1 MHVIDDCYQDSTLI
15 IVIDKL
21 WSLWKNSLKVRCC
34 DCIFFFHKFKDLKFG
49 HMYMYWYAIFLLSL
63 CLRSGISQQRD
74 IPNLHVIGLW
84 TWPHSIILL
93 WYYIKFFI
101 KTNSV
106 QQLIKSGLYLF
117 TKFWLV
123 SQLYYCVWYFFFSSP
138 ELKAQMR
145 FSDHLSSV
153 HPSFYNLVT
162 SSSSPEPV
170 CQFQTSLAQNFLW

>member
-1 MHVIDDCYQDSTLI
+1 MTVYS
-15 IVIDKL
+15 
-21 WSLWKNSLKVRCC
+21 
-34 DCIFFFHKFKDLKFG
+34 FFHKFKDLKFG

-74 IPNLHVIGLW
+74 IPNLQVIGLW

-123 SQLYYCVWYFFFSSP
+123 SQSYHCVWYFFLAHLNWKLKWGFLITWRQSILLSIILSHHHFLKNQCANFKQVWHKTSFGKGDSS
-138 ELKAQMR
+138 LMKWRAML
-145 FSDHLSSV
+145 LSRGRLLQNSEIV
-153 HPSFYNLVT
+153 H
-162 SSSSPEPV
+162 
-170 CQFQTSLAQNFLW
+170 